1 MMDDPEKVNLMAKAA
16 YLYYVDD
23 QTQSQVAKQLQVDR
37 STVSRLLKKAR
48 ATGVVTIQVNH
59 FDVET
64 YQLEQQLQARFH
76 LKQVIVIQTDAA
88 ADSATK
94 NQQLAKVAAQYLKRI
109 IRPRQNIGF
118 AWGTTLAGMV
128 GQLDHPIK
136 TNATFVPLVGG
147 PSPANAKYHVNGIV
161 YDAARQFG
169 GESLFVDAAAVQES
183 KMIRDGIWQSQ
194 YFQTVRQIWNHLDI
208 AFVGIGGALNRGAS
222 RWRDLLSAEDLA
234 ALHDREVIG
243 DCCCTFFDRN
253 GRVLKG
259 ALHDRTIAIDLD
271 QLKRTPNTVGV
282 VRSVTKAP
290 AVKTFLTMGVLN
302 TLITD
307 SECAKRILS

>member
-1 MMDDPEKVNLMAKAA
+1 
-16 YLYYVDD
+16 
-23 QTQSQVAKQLQVDR
+23 
-37 STVSRLLKKAR
+37 
-48 ATGVVTIQVNH
+48 
-59 FDVET
+59 
-64 YQLEQQLQARFH
+64 
-76 LKQVIVIQTDAA
+76 
-88 ADSATK
+88 
-94 NQQLAKVAAQYLKRI
+94 
-109 IRPRQNIGF
+109 
-118 AWGTTLAGMV
+118 
-128 GQLDHPIK
+128 
-136 TNATFVPLVGG
+136 
-147 PSPANAKYHVNGIV
+147 
-161 YDAARQFG
+161 
-169 GESLFVDAAAVQES
+169 
-183 KMIRDGIWQSQ
+183 MIRDGIWQSQ

-259 ALHDRTIAIDLD
+259 PLHDRTIAIDLD